1 MPFEDESIA
10 SVRAADAPDV
20 SITETREADAPA
32 EEELPRPV
40 VAVVGRPNVGKS
52 TLVNR
57 ILGRREAVVQALQ
70 VGGLMR
76 PVERT
81 QPQVQDD
88 RRVG

>member
-10 SVRAADAPDV
+10 SARAADAPDV

-57 ILGRREAVVQALQ
+57 ILGRREAVVQDTPG
-70 VGGLMR
+70 VT
-76 PVERT
+76 PVSYT
-81 QPQVQDD
+81 HLTLPTSDLV
-88 RRVG
+88 